1 MDNHQRQPKTS
12 TMKKFSYAF
21 QGFWT
26 TLKEEKSFLIEVI
39 IGLATIVIGILLKV
53 PVDRWPVLILTIGF
67 VLSSELLNTAIEN
80 VVDMVAFK
88 YNLNAAKIKN
98 ISAAATLVF
107 ALASAIIGLI
117 IFVSQIMDLANG
129 TIQWYGR

>member
-1 MDNHQRQPKTS
+1 MT
-12 TMKKFSYAF
+12 KKFSYAF

-39 IGLATIVIGILLKV
+39 IGVITIIVGILLNL
-53 PVDRWPVLILTIGF
+53 PVDRWPMLVLTIGF

-98 ISAAATLVF
+98 ISAASTLVF
-107 ALASAIIGLI
+107 ALTSAIIGVI
-117 IFVSQIMDLANG
+117 IFSSQIVDLVNG
-129 TIQWYGR
+129 NVQWYGR